1 MISSYA
7 WLATDLHGIVD
18 GDSEPALHCSL
29 VNELVGDE
37 FFSGVVEELETDCRF
52 KMAAVRLCV
61 TFLLFFSGGT
71 RVEEW
76 DIGIGLIGYVERLS
90 YSV

>member
-7 WLATDLHGIVD
+7 WLATDLHRIVD

-37 FFSGVVEELETDCRF
+37 FFSGVLEELETDCRL
-52 KMAAVRLCV
+52 KIAAVRLFV
-61 TFLLFFSGGT
+61 TFLLLLFSG
-71 RVEEW
+71 
-76 DIGIGLIGYVERLS
+76 
-90 YSV
+90 